1 MDRERHVI
9 VACQTYLS
17 RDVRSALERLQQLHT
32 VKKDAHLFEEALCVL
47 NLLYTKLGDTADAVS
62 AAEWQRAS
70 TQA

>member
-1 MDRERHVI
+1 MI

-17 RDVRSALERLQQLHT
+17 RDVRPALEHMQQLHT
-32 VKKDAHLFEEALCVL
+32 VAKDAHLFEEALCVL